1 MRITEPLWSVIAL
14 AVGVASF
21 VAGNVIAEVK
31 RQLNPATQPISAYL
45 TGPYGVWESGG
56 FLIFSLGLLAL
67 LGSGPVWWQG
77 AVAGTAVALWFVVLS
92 KWILKYGL
100 YGWLFCK
107 NAAEVEH
114 IHLIS
119 AGFSFALAV
128 GMEVGVLWGHPAVLI
143 PFVAPF
149 SALIFTL
156 FDRSQTAIEEKTYT
170 IFLLA
175 GMIAVL
181 TVFLSR

>member
-45 TGPYGVWESGG
+45 TGPYGIWESGG
-56 FLIFSLGLLAL
+56 FLVFSLGLLAL
-67 LGSGPVWWQG
+67 LGSGPIWWQALVG
-77 AVAGTAVALWFVVLS
+77 WTAFALWFVVLS
-92 KWILKYGL
+92 KWLIKYGL
-100 YGWLFCK
+100 YGWLLCTD
-107 NAAEVEH
+107 ESQVEN

-119 AGFSFALAV
+119 AGIAFILAV
-128 GMEVGVLWGHPAVLI
+128 GVEAAVLWPSPLVALPFTAPA
-143 PFVAPF
+143 
-149 SALIFTL
+149 SALVFSL
-156 FDRSQTAIEEKTYT
+156 FDRRQPAIEEKTYT

>member
-1 MRITEPLWSVIAL
+1 MRITEPLWSGIAL

-67 LGSGPVWWQG
+67 LGHGPVWWQ
-77 AVAGTAVALWFVVLS
+77 AMVAATAFSLWFVVLT
-92 KWILKYGL
+92 KWLIKYGL
-100 YGWLFCK
+100 YGWLLCRT
-107 NAAEVEH
+107 AQQLED
-114 IHLIS
+114 IHLVS
-119 AGFSFALAV
+119 AGIAFALAV
-128 GMEVGVLWGHPAVLI
+128 GVEAVVLWGHYLAVAL
-143 PFVAPF
+143 PFAAPF

-175 GMIAVL
+175 GMIAVIAVL
-181 TVFLSR
+181 L

>member
-1 MRITEPLWSVIAL
+1 MRITEPLWSGIAL

-67 LGSGPVWWQG
+67 LGSGPVWWQAIVG
-77 AVAGTAVALWFVVLS
+77 WTAFALWFVVLS
-92 KWILKYGL
+92 KWLIKYGL
-100 YGWLFCK
+100 YGWLLCTD
-107 NAAEVEH
+107 ESQVEN

-119 AGFSFALAV
+119 AGVAFILAV
-128 GMEVGVLWGHPAVLI
+128 GVEAAVLWPSPLVALPFTAPA
-143 PFVAPF
+143 
-149 SALIFTL
+149 SALVFSL

-175 GMIAVL
+175 GMIAVIAVL
-181 TVFLSR
+181 L